1 MDDCGATVGPDLSK
15 IGKLRSPADQIE
27 AVIFPSSSIT
37 LGFEPYSIVT
47 DGGLVHSGIIV
58 RETSDAVYLRT
69 NQLAEIRIPRN
80 EIEEL
85 VRSDLSIMPQGLDK
99 SLSAQEL
106 SD

>member
-1 MDDCGATVGPDLSK
+1 MP
-15 IGKLRSPADQIE
+15 
-27 AVIFPSSSIT
+27 
-37 LGFEPYSIVT
+37 IVT

-58 RETSDAVYLRT
+58 RETSDAVYLRI

-85 VRSDLSIMPQGLDK
+85 IRSDISIMPQGLDK

-106 SD
+106 SDLLEFLYQRR